1 MHRQL
6 LLFAVLVALA
16 AGCGHA
22 SHDEPARPAP
32 SPAPTLPQPE
42 AALPRAPAQL
52 AGRLGTTT
60 RQLDSAIAKWLA
72 AQPAADAKPPVDV
85 TLLALDEQRIYRL
98 MRSNPGL
105 GQKVLA
111 TVPAGLQT
119 SARDNFA
126 AGRSLA
132 RLMPRTPPRHVR
144 LRTGPAAAPGRLLAW
159 YREAERRFGVSRWVL
174 ASVNFI
180 ESAFGRTRNASY
192 AGAQG
197 PMQFL
202 PATWSAYGLGGDVRD
217 PHDAILGAANFLH
230 ASGAPG
236 NYRRALWSYN
246 NSDLY
251 VDAVLRYAR
260 QMRRQ
265 SRRFYAYWSW
275 QVFERTAHG
284 EKRLTG
290 PGRTG

>member
-1 MHRQL
+1 MPAR
-6 LLFAVLVALA
+6 LA
-16 AGCGHA
+16 A
-22 SHDEPARPAP
+22 R
-32 SPAPTLPQPE
+32 
-42 AALPRAPAQL
+42 L
-52 AGRLGTTT
+52 ATTT
-60 RQLDSAIAKWLA
+60 RELDSAIAKWLA
-72 AQPAADAKPPVDV
+72 TRPAAGAKPPRNV
-85 TLLALDEQRIYRL
+85 TLLALDQQRIYRL

-105 GQKVLA
+105 GQKALA
-111 TVPAGLQT
+111 TAPARLQA

-132 RLMPRTPPRHVR
+132 RLAPQAPPRHVKF
-144 LRTGPAAAPGRLLAW
+144 RTGPAAAPGQLLAW
-159 YREAERRFGVSRWVL
+159 YREAERRFGINRWVL

-180 ESAFGRTRNASY
+180 ESAFGRMRSGSY

-202 PATWSAYGLGGDVRD
+202 PATWKAYGLRGDIRD
-217 PHDAILGAANFLH
+217 PHDAILGAANYLH

-236 NYRRALWSYN
+236 NYHRALWSYN

-260 QMRRQ
+260 QMRRRSQ
-265 SRRFYAYWSW
+265 RFYAYWSW
-275 QVFERTAHG
+275 QVFVRTPRG
-284 EKRLTG
+284 EQRLTG

>member
-6 LLFAVLVALA
+6 LLFGVLIALA
-16 AGCGHA
+16 AACGGA
-22 SHDEPARPAP
+22 SHPAPARPAAP
-32 SPAPTLPQPE
+32 PPPPPALPQPE
-42 AALPRAPAQL
+42 STLPRAPAQL
-52 AGRLGTTT
+52 AARLASTTSA
-60 RQLDSAIAKWLA
+60 LDSAIAKWLA
-72 AQPAADAKPPVDV
+72 TAPPAGATPPADV
-85 TLLALDEQRIYRL
+85 TLLAIDQQRIYRL
-98 MRSNPGL
+98 MRSDPRL
-105 GQKVLA
+105 GQKALA
-111 TVPAGLQT
+111 AVPADVQA

-132 RLMPRTPPRHVR
+132 RLVPKTPPRRVKV
-144 LRTGPAAAPGRLLAW
+144 RTGPAAAPGLLLGW
-159 YREAERRFGVSRWVL
+159 YREAERRFGVDRWVL

-192 AGAQG
+192 ADAQG

-202 PATWSAYGLGGDVRD
+202 PATWRAYGLGGNIRD
-217 PHDAILGAANFLH
+217 PHDAILGAANYLH
-230 ASGAPG
+230 ASGAPR
-236 NYRRALWSYN
+236 NYHRALWSYN

-260 QMRRQ
+260 QMRSQ

-275 QVFERTAHG
+275 QVFERTRQG

-290 PGRTG
+290 PGR

>member
-1 MHRQL
+1 
-6 LLFAVLVALA
+6 
-16 AGCGHA
+16 
-22 SHDEPARPAP
+22 
-32 SPAPTLPQPE
+32 
-42 AALPRAPAQL
+42 
-52 AGRLGTTT
+52 
-60 RQLDSAIAKWLA
+60 
-72 AQPAADAKPPVDV
+72 V
-85 TLLALDEQRIYRL
+85 TLLALDQQRIYRL
-98 MRSNPGL
+98 MRSNPRL
-105 GQKVLA
+105 GQKALA
-111 TVPAGLQT
+111 TVPAQLRA

-132 RLMPRTPPRHVR
+132 LLAPQTPPRHVK
-144 LRTGPAAAPGRLLAW
+144 LRTGPATAPGQLLAW
-159 YREAERRFGVSRWVL
+159 YREAERRFGISRWVL

-180 ESAFGRTRNASY
+180 ESAFGRTRSASG

-202 PATWSAYGLGGDVRD
+202 PATWRAYGLGGNVRD
-217 PHDAILGAANFLH
+217 PHAAILGAANYLH

-265 SRRFYAYWSW
+265 PRRFYAYWSW
-275 QVFERTAHG
+275 QVFVRTAGG

-290 PGRTG
+290 PNRAG